1 MIEIKA
7 SDAVCDGGVVAVAA
21 AAAAVTPSSCDQQSR
36 EERQSRCLQFS
47 PLHYSPG
54 VYLAAAK
61 TVLASMGSPPV
72 VGNIRVGAANRVL
85 TTGSSHALWG

>member
-21 AAAAVTPSSCDQQSR
+21 AAAAATPSSFDQQSR

-61 TVLASMGSPPV
+61 TVLASSGLAACRGKYPSGCCQQSPDY
-72 VGNIRVGAANRVL
+72 RL
-85 TTGSSHALWG
+85 